1 MPFSMKNTRAT
12 YQWMVNKVFKH
23 QIGKNMKTYMND
35 LLVKSI
41 TFKQHMRDSKEI
53 FFVLSSYQMKLNQA
67 KYVFI
72 INEENF

>member
-35 LLVKSI
+35 LLVKSM

-53 FFVLSSYQMKLNQA
+53 FFCYEQLSDEVESSQICIYHQ
-67 KYVFI
+67 
-72 INEENF
+72 

>member
-1 MPFSMKNTRAT
+1 
-12 YQWMVNKVFKH
+12 
-23 QIGKNMKTYMND
+23 MKTYMND
-35 LLVKSI
+35 LLVKSM

-53 FFVLSSYQMKLNQA
+53 FSVLSSYQMKLNQA

>member
-1 MPFSMKNTRAT
+1 MPFSMKNTRAP